1 MPIMKFWF
9 LQRNLTYFNNVIHR
23 AVYTRIPAQTHIHV
37 HLHRH
42 THHLTSGSMCVFF
55 CFFLWSFP
63 FRLVTFISI
72 TFGLSFCFGI
82 DISYIVFFFFFQ
94 DIRFLSIVVY
104 GYLYYPSQM
113 RKICVCFSIHL
124 KQCVNLMSVKR
135 PWIGWPMD
143 RSSTI

>member
-42 THHLTSGSMCVFF
+42 THHFTSGSMCVF
-55 CFFLWSFP
+55 L
-63 FRLVTFISI
+63 
-72 TFGLSFCFGI
+72 
-82 DISYIVFFFFFQ
+82 FFFMEFSISTHDFYFHYIWIIILLRYWYFIYCIFFQ

-135 PWIGWPMD
+135 PWIGWPMG